1 MAYSTDKSTAI
12 HANGHTMGYCASV
25 VDMNDCYAFSSNIS
39 SCIYVDVHSVY
50 SSETEAVN
58 LDSSTG
64 ISRVSKALINVF
76 EEVQHVL
83 GNKVIL
89 RL

>member
-1 MAYSTDKSTAI
+1 M
-12 HANGHTMGYCASV
+12 
-25 VDMNDCYAFSSNIS
+25 
-39 SCIYVDVHSVY
+39 DVHSVY

-64 ISRVSKALINVF
+64 MSRVSKVLINVF

-89 RL
+89 RLYTQHSNDGKRMSYRQRVDMHD